1 MDEFA
6 PKEESAMRVLF
17 VVFPWRTHLQHM
29 VPLAWAL
36 QAAGHE
42 VRVASGPEL
51 TDAVTASGL
60 PAVPVG
66 SDEPVFGRVAREQ
79 GEVYQKLVEAHG
91 EQNDILVD
99 VCEDREEVLTWER
112 LRWGS
117 RFLAATSRASN
128 DAMVEELVEY
138 CRWWQPD
145 LVLWD
150 WLSHAGAIAA
160 TAIGVPHGRMRT
172 ELAVEDR
179 ARRHFLRV
187 REEQAPEDREDPL
200 GDWLGQWAQKF
211 GVEFTEEMVTGQFA
225 IEQSV
230 GSMRLE
236 SPTPHLPL
244 RYVPYNGPSV
254 VPHWARRDPA
264 KRRVLATFGLSLAM
278 DPATAASSL
287 KQLQGMLDALADL
300 DIELVMTLPEKF
312 QRELERVPANTRL
325 VEFVPLHAVVPS
337 CSAVIHHGG
346 VPGFLE
352 AIAHGVPQ
360 LVIGRAMT
368 DIAERGPRME
378 QSGAGLW
385 IRGDAPEDLDGLR
398 VREQLLRLLD
408 EPSFREAAGRLGEE
422 LAAQPSPA
430 ELVRELERIAD
441 R

>member
-1 MDEFA
+1 
-6 PKEESAMRVLF
+6 MRVLF

-66 SDEPVFGRVAREQ
+66 PEEPVFEKVEREQ
-79 GEVYQKLVEAHG
+79 GEVYHKLVEAHG
-91 EQNDILVD
+91 EQNDILID

-160 TAIGVPHGRMRT
+160 TAANVPHGRMRT

-187 REEQAPEDREDPL
+187 RQEQEPKEREDPL
-200 GDWLGQWAQKF
+200 GDWLGQWAHKF
-211 GVEFTEEMVTGQFA
+211 GGEFSEEMVTGQFT
-225 IEQSV
+225 IEQML
-230 GSMRLE
+230 GSMRLK
-236 SPTPHLPL
+236 SPSPHLAL

-254 VPHWARRDPA
+254 IPHWARRAPD
-264 KRRVLATFGLSLAM
+264 KRRVLATYGLSLAT
-278 DPATAASSL
+278 DPATAALSL
-287 KQLQGMLDALADL
+287 EQMQGMLDALADV
-300 DIELVMTLPEKF
+300 DIELVVTLPEQL
-312 QRELERVPANTRL
+312 QRELERVPGNTRL

-352 AIAHGVPQ
+352 SIAHGVPQ

-368 DIAERGPRME
+368 DIGERGPRLE
-378 QSGAGLW
+378 RSGAGLW
-385 IRGDAPEDLDGLR
+385 IRGDAPEELEGAR
-398 VREQLLRLLD
+398 VREQVVRLLE
-408 EPSFREAAGRLGEE
+408 EPSFGQAAARLGQE

-430 ELVRELERIAD
+430 EVVRELERIVN

>member
-1 MDEFA
+1 
-6 PKEESAMRVLF
+6 MRVLF
-17 VVFPWRTHLQHM
+17 VVFPWRTHLQHI

-51 TDAVTASGL
+51 TDSVTATGL

-66 SDEPVFGRVAREQ
+66 SDEPVFGRVEREQ
-79 GEVYQKLVEAHG
+79 GEVYQQLVAAHG

-117 RFLAATSRASN
+117 RFLAATTRASN

-160 TAIGVPHGRMRT
+160 TAVGVPHGRMLT
-172 ELAVEDR
+172 ELDVVGR
-179 ARRHFLRV
+179 MRRHFLRV
-187 REEQAPEDREDPL
+187 RQEQRPEDREDPL
-200 GDWLGQWAQKF
+200 ADWLGAWAQKF
-211 GVEFTEEMVTGQFA
+211 GGVFSEEMVTGRFA
-225 IEQSV
+225 VEQMV

-236 SPTPHLPL
+236 SPLPHLPL

-264 KRRVLATFGLSLAM
+264 RRRVLATFGLSLAM

-287 KQLQGMLDALADL
+287 EQMQGMLDGLADL
-300 DIELVMTLPEKF
+300 DIELVVTLPERF
-312 QRELERVPANTRL
+312 QRELERVPDNVRL

-352 AIAHGVPQ
+352 AITHGVPQ

-368 DIAERGPRME
+368 DIGERGPRLE
-378 QSGAGLW
+378 RSGAGLW
-385 IRGDAPEDLDGLR
+385 IRGEAPEDMDGGR
-398 VREQLLRLLD
+398 VREQLVRLLE
-408 EPSFREAAGRLGEE
+408 EPSFGEAAARLGEE

-430 ELVRELERIAD
+430 EVVRELERIVKS
-441 R
+441 